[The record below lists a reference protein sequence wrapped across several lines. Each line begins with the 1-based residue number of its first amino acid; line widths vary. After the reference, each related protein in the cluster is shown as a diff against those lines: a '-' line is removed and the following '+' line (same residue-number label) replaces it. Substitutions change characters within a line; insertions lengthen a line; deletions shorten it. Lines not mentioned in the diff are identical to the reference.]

1 MYGLQREGAGMSEK
15 LLKMIE
21 TVNPEDSAAIE
32 EIEARYICFKM
43 RDVYEGITHDTS
55 TDETPMAK
63 GKNGS
68 SYYFDNYTASRDVLK
83 RERPEGWWFTGQ
95 YFYNGNPDPDFT
107 IEWRGCFAGRLKED
121 NSFSEIHSK
130 FLPTEE
136 LAEFHA
142 IIQVITYERSLA

>member
-1 MYGLQREGAGMSEK
+1 MSEE

-21 TVNPEDSAAIE
+21 EVDPADSTAIE

-63 GKNGS
+63 GRNGV
-68 SYYFDNYTASRDVLK
+68 YYFDNYATSRDVLK
-83 RERPEGWWFTGQ
+83 RERPDNVSLTITAFIKMNFCFCTANYWDTKGGTPSDPLPFLS
-95 YFYNGNPDPDFT
+95 PD
-107 IEWRGCFAGRLKED
+107 
-121 NSFSEIHSK
+121 
-130 FLPTEE
+130 LPTEE

-142 IIQVITYERSLA
+142 IIQAIAYDRGAA